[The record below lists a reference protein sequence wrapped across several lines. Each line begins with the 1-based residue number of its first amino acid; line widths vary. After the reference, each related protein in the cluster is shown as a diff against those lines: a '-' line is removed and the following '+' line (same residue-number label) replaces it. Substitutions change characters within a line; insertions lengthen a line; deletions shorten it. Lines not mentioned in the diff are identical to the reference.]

1 VGSVQGRDSARRG
14 EVLRV
19 GARVERTEAEGP
31 GLRYALWL
39 QGCSI
44 RCPGCCN
51 PHLFDETGG
60 SVVSVE
66 ALLREVAEALDAP
79 AIEGVTLLGGEPFDQ
94 PGPLAHF
101 AEGVRG
107 LGLSVMAFS
116 GFRFDEL
123 RARAAVDPEVA
134 RLLRSVDVL
143 VDGRYDAAQ
152 IEAARKWVGSRNQ
165 RFHYLS
171 DRYTPEIE
179 RPGPAEALRVVEV
192 RVALG
197 GRLSANGWP
206 VLSRR
211 AR

>member
-1 VGSVQGRDSARRG
+1 
-14 EVLRV
+14 VLRL

-51 PHLFDETGG
+51 PHLFDENGG
-60 SVVSVE
+60 SVVAVE
-66 ALLREVAEALDAP
+66 ALLREVARALDAP

-94 PGPLAHF
+94 PGPLGRF

-107 LGLSVMAFS
+107 LGLSMMAFS
-116 GFRFDEL
+116 GFAFDEL
-123 RARAAVDPEVA
+123 RARGAVDPEVA

-152 IEAARKWVGSRNQ
+152 VEAARKWVGSRNQ

-179 RPGPAEALRVVEV
+179 RPGPAEPLRVVEV
-192 RVALG
+192 RVELG